1 MIHELRHI
9 RAFLKI
15 AETRNF
21 TRAANDLHVSQ
32 SALTVQVQQ
41 LEESLGVRLFD
52 RNKRGVILTA
62 AGKDVFGPLQR
73 LFNDAQ
79 TIVEHA
85 RDLSSASTGFV
96 SIAALPTVCAGP
108 LPELVRSFLESYP
121 GIRVQ
126 ISDVIAE
133 RVREAVLKREVD
145 FGIGTLHGRDAELRA
160 TPLFQDRLVVFTPPG
175 HPLSEKRTVT
185 LREASAHGLILPG
198 RASSVREAVEAIAH
212 RERLL
217 LDIRYETN
225 FMPTALAFVRANL
238 GIAILPETAAGADT
252 SDFIDEFHST
262 TGFRTA
268 RLSCFRE
275 EMPLYRLPPRAW
287 CAIYLHKLHV
297 RKREGRSAA
306 SRTRQKKV
314 KTDSIGE
321 SDCSVRINEL
331 YSCIRALL

>member
-21 TRAANDLHVSQ
+21 TRAAADLHVSQ

-52 RNKRGVILTA
+52 RNKRGVMLTA
-62 AGKDVFGPLQR
+62 AGKDVFGPLLR
-73 LFNDAQ
+73 LFHDAQ

-85 RDLSSASTGFV
+85 RDLSSASSGFV

-108 LPELVRSFLESYP
+108 LPELVRSFLESHP

-160 TPLFQDRLVVFTPPG
+160 TPLFQDHLVVFTPPG
-175 HPLSEKRTVT
+175 HSLAEKHTVT
-185 LREASAHGLILPG
+185 LREASAYGLILPG
-198 RASSVREAVEAIAH
+198 RASSVRDAVEAIAH

-217 LDIRYETN
+217 LDVRYETN
-225 FMPTALAFVRANL
+225 FMPTALAFVRAKL
-238 GIAILPETAAGADT
+238 GIAILPETAAGAAT
-252 SDFIDEFHST
+252 SDFKIVPLNNRFSNRQIEML
-262 TGFRTA
+262 A
-268 RLSCFRE
+268 RRDAAMSPAAASLARHL
-275 EMPLYRLPPRAW
+275 LY
-287 CAIYLHKLHV
+287 KLHV
-297 RKREGRSAA
+297 RKRDGRSAA
-306 SRTRQKKV
+306 PAHSRKNPSQ
-314 KTDSIGE
+314 
-321 SDCSVRINEL
+321 
-331 YSCIRALL
+331 

>member
-52 RNKRGVILTA
+52 RNKRGVTLTA
-62 AGKDVFGPLQR
+62 AGKDVYGPLQR
-73 LFNDAQ
+73 LFVDAQ

-96 SIAALPTVCAGP
+96 SIAALPTVCAGR
-108 LPELVRSFLESYP
+108 LPELIRGFLESHP

-145 FGIGTLHGRDAELRA
+145 FGIGTLHGRDAELSA
-160 TPLFQDRLVVFTPPG
+160 TPLFQDRLVVFAPEG
-175 HPLSEKRTVT
+175 HPLSKKRTVT
-185 LREASAHGLILPG
+185 LCEASAHGLILPG

-238 GIAILPETAAGADT
+238 GIAILPETAAGTDR
-252 SDFIDEFHST
+252 SDIMIVPFNNRFLNRQIEVLQRRD
-262 TGFRTA
+262 GA
-268 RLSCFRE
+268 LSPASESLVRH
-275 EMPLYRLPPRAW
+275 LLQ
-287 CAIYLHKLHV
+287 KLHV
-297 RKREGRSAA
+297 RKREGRDASSAHP
-306 SRTRQKKV
+306 SKK
-314 KTDSIGE
+314 
-321 SDCSVRINEL
+321 
-331 YSCIRALL
+331 IR

>member
-1 MIHELRHI
+1 
-9 RAFLKI
+9 
-15 AETRNF
+15 
-21 TRAANDLHVSQ
+21 
-32 SALTVQVQQ
+32 VQQ

-52 RNKRGVILTA
+52 RNKRGVTLTA

-85 RDLSSASTGFV
+85 HDLGSASTGFV

-108 LPELVRSFLESYP
+108 LPELIRSFLESHP

-145 FGIGTLHGRDAELRA
+145 FGIATLQARDLELRS
-160 TPLFQDRLVVFTPPG
+160 TPLFQDRLVVFAPSG
-175 HPLSEKRTVT
+175 HPLSEKHTVT

-217 LDIRYETN
+217 LDIRHETN
-225 FMPTALAFVRANL
+225 FMATALGFVRANL
-238 GIAILPETAAGADT
+238 GIAILPETAAGTDT
-252 SDFIDEFHST
+252 SDIMIVPFNNRFLNRQIELLQRRDAALSPASDSL
-262 TGFRTA
+262 A
-268 RLSCFRE
+268 RHL
-275 EMPLYRLPPRAW
+275 LQ
-287 CAIYLHKLHV
+287 KLHAG
-297 RKREGRSAA
+297 KREGHGAPSSNRG
-306 SRTRQKKV
+306 KKV
-314 KTDSIGE
+314 K
-321 SDCSVRINEL
+321 
-331 YSCIRALL
+331 